1 MSSKSLNTRERILKE
16 SWDLLVTEQ
25 GCDARMSDIARR
37 AGVSRQALYLHF
49 KSRAELLFAT
59 VLYIDDEKGATA
71 RLETCRAVKTGR
83 ERLEAFIDAWGNY
96 IPEIYGV
103 AKALLAARES
113 DPAAAEAWDDRMR
126 AVRAECEAA
135 VTALSQDG
143 TLSPDF
149 TIERAT
155 DTLWMLLSVRNWEQ
169 LTQDCGWSQDDYI
182 KNMKHNARVLLVK

>member
-1 MSSKSLNTRERILKE
+1 MSSKNLNTRDRILKA

-25 GCDARMSDIARR
+25 GCDTRMSDIARR

-49 KSRAELLFAT
+49 KSRAEMLFAT
-59 VLYIDDEKGATA
+59 VLYIDDQKGAAA
-71 RLETCRAVKTGR
+71 RLEICRAAKTGL
-83 ERLEAFIDAWGNY
+83 ERLEVFIDAWGNY

-126 AVRAECEAA
+126 AIRAECEAA
-135 VTALSQDG
+135 VTALCQDG

-169 LTQDCGWSQDDYI
+169 LTQDCGWSQNDYI
-182 KNMKHNARVLLVK
+182 KNMHYNAQALLVK

>member
-1 MSSKSLNTRERILKE
+1 MSSKNIDTRKCILTA
-16 SWDLLVTEQ
+16 SWELLVTEQ

-59 VLYIDDEKGATA
+59 VLHIDDEKGAMD
-71 RLETCRAVKTGR
+71 RLEVCRAAKTGR

-113 DPAAAEAWDDRMR
+113 DHAAAEAWDDRMR
-126 AVRAECEAA
+126 AVRSECEAA

-143 TLSPDF
+143 NLSPYF

-169 LTQDCGWSQDDYI
+169 LTRDCDWLQEDYI
-182 KNMKHNARVLLVK
+182 KNMKHNARVLLVE